1 MSKSS
6 AGSHRRIILA
16 GANPGLRLFDE
27 NGKVTAYASI
37 WMVDWSIRGA
47 GTAVVLWFDGIVRVV
62 SEDVDLAAWL
72 ERYFVRSFLE
82 VQGLPWHEPAIER
95 DLVQVSMNL
104 ADGLSAKAADIQIEM
119 GGVLDR
125 RLFATDNFQ
134 LADGQPQPEP
144 GDRPGPVRDGL
155 DRRRLGPR
163 LRPGR
168 RLTRQARLVR
178 LPHHRRGL
186 AALTLCLTLYESSVG
201 RGCRWRP
208 KRLSRGL
215 R

>member
-6 AGSHRRIILA
+6 AGSNRRIILA
-16 GANPGLRLFDE
+16 GANPGLRLFDDVRQSH
-27 NGKVTAYASI
+27 GVR
-37 WMVDWSIRGA
+37 VDLDGRLVDPRRRYG
-47 GTAVVLWFDGIVRVV
+47 GVLWFDGIVRVV

-82 VQGLPWHEPAIER
+82 VQGLPWHEPAVER

-134 LADGQPQPEP
+134 LADGNHSLSLVIA
-144 GDRPGPVRDGL
+144 PVRSATVSIGGASVPGFVQVDGSPDKPGSSAFL
-155 DRRRLGPR
+155 TTAEVWRR
-163 LRPGR
+163 
-168 RLTRQARLVR
+168 
-178 LPHHRRGL
+178 
-186 AALTLCLTLYESSVG
+186 
-201 RGCRWRP
+201 
-208 KRLSRGL
+208 
-215 R
+215 

>member
-1 MSKSS
+1 MSKKSS
-6 AGSHRRIILA
+6 GTGRRIILA

-27 NGKVTAYASI
+27 KGKVTAYASI

-62 SEDVDLAAWL
+62 SEDVDLASWL

-104 ADGLSAKAADIQIEM
+104 AMGLSAKAADIQIEM

-125 RLFATDNFQ
+125 RLFATDNFR
-134 LADGQPQPEP
+134 LAE
-144 GDRPGPVRDGL
+144 GDHSLSLVIAPVRSATVSIGGASVPGL
-155 DRRRLGPR
+155 VQVSGSLDK
-163 LRPGR
+163 PGSSAF
-168 RLTRQARLVR
+168 LTTAEVWQR
-178 LPHHRRGL
+178 
-186 AALTLCLTLYESSVG
+186 
-201 RGCRWRP
+201 
-208 KRLSRGL
+208 
-215 R
+215 

>member
-1 MSKSS
+1 MPKASDSS
-6 AGSHRRIILA
+6 NRRIILA
-16 GANPGLRLFDE
+16 GANPGLRLFDTE
-27 NGKVTAYASI
+27 GKVTAYASI
-37 WMVDWSIRGA
+37 WMVDWSIRGS

-104 ADGLSAKAADIQIEM
+104 AEGLTAKAADIQIEM

-134 LADGQPQPEP
+134 LADGNHSLSLVIA
-144 GDRPGPVRDGL
+144 PVRSATVSIGGASVPGFVQVDGSP
-155 DRRRLGPR
+155 DK
-163 LRPGR
+163 PGSSAF
-168 RLTRQARLVR
+168 LTTAEVWQR
-178 LPHHRRGL
+178 
-186 AALTLCLTLYESSVG
+186 
-201 RGCRWRP
+201 
-208 KRLSRGL
+208 
-215 R
+215 